1 MFLVTGV
8 LKTLN
13 FSTFNHFTSM
23 KGWIFLCKIKGIKKM
38 QINVSFLP
46 AKGNDSEKCIQ
57 E

>member
-23 KGWIFLCKIKGIKKM
+23 KGWIFLCKHKGIKKM